1 MQTKPGGAI
10 SLQEI
15 TTLMAYKLPLKSKI
29 VIFPIGSNEQH
40 GPHLPIGTDTYIL
53 DAVIGGTRERLSSDD
68 LFVFLPSLP
77 YGKSP
82 EHLDFTGTVSFRATT
97 LIMVL
102 EDVVSSLQAHG
113 VTKMVI
119 LNSHGG
125 NTSLINSIAFDLHH
139 SFKVDIFCLNLWSS
153 DFMDSAEI
161 QELVPNIMYPDV
173 HAASIETSLLLY
185 LHPELVGNIP
195 WNFLPS
201 VAFPEISTGWA
212 TKELSNTGVIG
223 DLRDSKAEI
232 GEKLYKLLVE
242 KAVQKLN
249 IIAHL

>member
-1 MQTKPGGAI
+1 
-10 SLQEI
+10 
-15 TTLMAYKLPLKSKI
+15 
-29 VIFPIGSNEQH
+29 
-40 GPHLPIGTDTYIL
+40 
-53 DAVIGGTRERLSSDD
+53 
-68 LFVFLPSLP
+68 
-77 YGKSP
+77 
-82 EHLDFTGTVSFRATT
+82 
-97 LIMVL
+97 
-102 EDVVSSLQAHG
+102 
-113 VTKMVI
+113 
-119 LNSHGG
+119 
-125 NTSLINSIAFDLHH
+125 
-139 SFKVDIFCLNLWSS
+139 
-153 DFMDSAEI
+153 MDSAEI